1 MTIQTIQIYFMLFIT
16 YATIG
21 WLLET
26 TYVFIGTKKL
36 YNRGFMIGPYIPIY
50 GVGGLLITILLSRYQ
65 DSVFSLF
72 CMSIVICSLLEYF
85 TSLLMEKL
93 FKARWWD
100 YSNRTFNINGRIC
113 LETMVP
119 FGLVAL
125 IVIHFLN
132 PFFLNLYEKMNPLGL
147 NILSIIIATI
157 FLIDFIFSFIVVSG
171 YKQTLKGI
179 KTINKDVTED
189 VNAYIRELFT
199 KKSYFS
205 KRLVKAFPN
214 MRVVGKIKKKLQG
227 LIETP
232 KPNLENK

>member
-21 WLLET
+21 WILET
-26 TYVFIGTKKL
+26 VYVFIGTKKL
-36 YNRGFMIGPYIPIY
+36 YNRGFMLGPYIPIY

-65 DSVFSLF
+65 DSAFSLF

-100 YSNRTFNINGRIC
+100 YSNRKFNINGRIC

-125 IVIHFLN
+125 LVIYFLN
-132 PFFLNLYEKMNPLGL
+132 PFFMNLYEKINPIGL

-157 FLIDFIFSFIVVSG
+157 FVIDFIFSFIVVSG

-179 KTINKDVTED
+179 SSINKDITED
-189 VNAYIRELFT
+189 VNTYIREIFT

-214 MRVVGKIKKKLQG
+214 MSVVGKIKKKLQG

-232 KPNLENK
+232 KPDLENK